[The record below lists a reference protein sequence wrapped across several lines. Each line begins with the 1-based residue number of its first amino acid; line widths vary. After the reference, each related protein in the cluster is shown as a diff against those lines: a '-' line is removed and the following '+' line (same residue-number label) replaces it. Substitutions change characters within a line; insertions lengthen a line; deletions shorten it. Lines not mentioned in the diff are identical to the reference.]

1 MKKIGLFIA
10 IVTAIIVMAGVAN
23 YALRKQYEKE
33 ISDLKEQLAAAQNQ
47 VPLQR
52 DSMRIHDKDSLREV
66 QVVTSPVIEAELK
79 ALRRQLLIDEQL
91 IKDLGLKLKQ
101 VDAIQK
107 TSTETKDS
115 VKASFDNSSKVFS
128 YDDSWSHL
136 KFRLRDSTFYY
147 NIRDSLATV
156 VYHEYKHRILWGLI
170 KWGVK
175 GYKVKLVNF
184 NPHSTIRYNTYVK
197 PEK

>member
-1 MKKIGLFIA
+1 MKKIQKITLAVSLIIMTIA
-10 IVTAIIVMAGVAN
+10 LIIPFD
-23 YALRKQYEKE
+23 KSKDKE
-33 ISDLKEQLAAAQNQ
+33 IARLKSELAKAQQ
-47 VPLQR
+47 YIPLER
-52 DSMRIHDKDSLREV
+52 DTVFFHDTIPAE
-66 QVVTSPVIEAELK
+66 VVTSPVITAELK
-79 ALRRQLLIDEQL
+79 ALKKQHIIDEQL
-91 IKDLGLKLKQ
+91 IKDLGLRLKQ
-101 VDAIQK
+101 MDAVQ
-107 TSTETKDS
+107 TTVTETKDS
-115 VKASFDNSSKVFS
+115 AKADFNHSSKVFS
-128 YDDSWSHL
+128 YDDRWSHL
-136 KFRLRDSTFYY
+136 QFRLRDSTFYY

>member
-1 MKKIGLFIA
+1 MKKIVLYIA
-10 IVTAIIVMAGVAN
+10 IVAAIIVMAGGGN

-33 ISDLKEQLAAAQNQ
+33 ISDLKYQLAHAQTF
-47 VPLQR
+47 VPLDR
-52 DSMRIHDKDSLREV
+52 DTVILSTHDTVE
-66 QVVTSPVIEAELK
+66 VVTSSVITAELS
-79 ALRRQLLIDEQL
+79 ALRKQHIIDEQL

-101 VDAIQK
+101 LDAVQ
-107 TSTETKDS
+107 TTVTETKDT

-147 NIRDSLATV
+147 NIRDSLATIV
-156 VYHEYKHRILWGLI
+156 HHEFKHRFLWW

-175 GYKVKLVNF
+175 GYKVKVVNF

>member
-1 MKKIGLFIA
+1 MKKTVLYIA
-10 IVTAIIVMAGVAN
+10 IVVAIIILAGGGN

-33 ISDLKEQLAAAQNQ
+33 ISDLKYQLAHAQMF
-47 VPLQR
+47 VPLDR
-52 DSMRIHDKDSLREV
+52 DTIILSTHDTVE
-66 QVVTSPVIEAELK
+66 VVTSSVIRAELS
-79 ALRRQLLIDEQL
+79 ALRKQHIIDEKL
-91 IKDLGLKLKQ
+91 IEDLGLKLKQ
-101 VDAIQK
+101 LDAIQ
-107 TSTETKDS
+107 TTVTETKDTA
-115 VKASFDNSSKVFS
+115 KALFNDSTKVFS

-156 VYHEYKHRILWGLI
+156 VHHDFKHRFLWW

-175 GYKVKLVNF
+175 GYKVKVVNF

>member
-1 MKKIGLFIA
+1 MKDSVKILLAVVIMIAVGFALFYDGK
-10 IVTAIIVMAGVAN
+10 TH
-23 YALRKQYEKE
+23 QKE
-33 ISDLKEQLAAAQNQ
+33 IASLKEQLAAAQNM

-52 DSMRIHDKDSLREV
+52 ESVKIHDQDSMREV

-79 ALRRQLLIDEQL
+79 ALRRQLLKDEQL

-147 NIRDSLATV
+147 NIRDSLATIV
-156 VYHEYKHRILWGLI
+156 HHDFKHRFLWW

-175 GYKVKLVNF
+175 GYKVKVVNF

>member
-1 MKKIGLFIA
+1 MKDSIKILFA
-10 IVTAIIVMAGVAN
+10 CIIMLTVGF
-23 YALRKQYEKE
+23 ALFYEEKDYKKE
-33 ISDLKEQLAAAQNQ
+33 IAALKEQLAAAQNQ

-147 NIRDSLATV
+147 NIRDSLATIV
-156 VYHEYKHRILWGLI
+156 HHEFKHRFLWW

-175 GYKVKLVNF
+175 GYNVKVVNF

>member
-1 MKKIGLFIA
+1 MKDSIKILFA
-10 IVTAIIVMAGVAN
+10 CIIMLTVGFALFYEEKAN
-23 YALRKQYEKE
+23 KKE
-33 ISDLKEQLAAAQNQ
+33 IAALKEQLAAAQNQ

-147 NIRDSLATV
+147 NIRDSLTTIV
-156 VYHEYKHRILWGLI
+156 HHDFKHRFLWW

-175 GYKVKLVNF
+175 GYKVKVVNF